1 MRHFPLEL
9 TSCSSSVMI
18 TNLKRIT
25 ASSSTLFYKNKLHYY
40 YCLFKTIASVSN
52 YFHNKRTF
60 CSSTAEED
68 DDGYLWNLIMHSRG
82 GYAWS
87 WSGLSSAYRLCHRS
101 AYPNKTSFSGTRL
114 LCWQCQFVVSIKGK
128 PPPLI
133 SIPPPQTLKDHSP
146 IQFIQW
152 LTFLHKPTIPWKSS
166 RPSAGLFY
174 LLDPPVIIIDP
185 SLLCHQKQW

>member
-1 MRHFPLEL
+1 MMRHFPLEL
-9 TSCSSSVMI
+9 TSSSSAVMI

-60 CSSTAEED
+60 CSSKD
-68 DDGYLWNLIMHSRG
+68 VIQVDGYLWNLIMHSRG

-87 WSGLSSAYRLCHRS
+87 WSAYRLCHRS

-114 LCWQCQFVVSIKGK
+114 LPWQCQFVVSIKGK

-133 SIPPPQTLKDHSP
+133 SIPPPQILKEHSP

-152 LTFLHKPTIPWKSS
+152 LTFLHKPTFPWKSS

-174 LLDPPVIIIDP
+174 LLDPPVIIICTIDP
-185 SLLCHQKQW
+185 SLRHQKQW

>member
-1 MRHFPLEL
+1 
-9 TSCSSSVMI
+9 MI

-60 CSSTAEED
+60 CSSAEED
-68 DDGYLWNLIMHSRG
+68 VDGYLWNLIMHSRG

-87 WSGLSSAYRLCHRS
+87 WSGLSTAYRLCHRS

-114 LCWQCQFVVSIKGK
+114 LCWQCQFVVSTKGK

-133 SIPPPQTLKDHSP
+133 SIPPPQTLKDHLP

-152 LTFLHKPTIPWKSS
+152 LTFLHKPTIPRKSS

-174 LLDPPVIIIDP
+174 LLDPSVIIIDP